1 VFEPAEDAADVS
13 ESERFRPA
21 GTAAGR
27 VRSRHRASAPAGAL
41 LLASS
46 GLIESDDV
54 GKVLA
59 WENSG
64 FSLDTSVR
72 DGAHDRAGLER
83 LLR

>member
-1 VFEPAEDAADVS
+1 
-13 ESERFRPA
+13 
-21 GTAAGR
+21 
-27 VRSRHRASAPAGAL
+27 
-41 LLASS
+41 
-46 GLIESDDV
+46 LIESDDV

-72 DGAHDRAGLER
+72 VGAHNRAGLER